1 MLDKLLA
8 AGAEFVSGSL
18 IYHGRVVGRSTV
30 DGLDMFEDILTPVV
44 AAVVPPVSEP
54 LPVPPPAPRR
64 GRKPKAADV
73 SATEDFEALINELT
87 AE

>member
-18 IYHGRVVGRSTV
+18 IYQGRVIGRSTV
-30 DGLDMFEDILTPVV
+30 TGLEMFEDIPDAPK
-44 AAVVPPVSEP
+44 AAVPAPVRSED
-54 LPVPPPAPRR
+54 PVPTAKR

-73 SATEDFEALINELT
+73 SAQDDFDSLINELT

>member
-18 IYHGRVVGRSTV
+18 ILQGRVVGRSTV
-30 DGLDMFEDILTPVV
+30 NGVELFEDVIDV
-44 AAVVPPVSEP
+44 A
-54 LPVPPPAPRR
+54 PAPAPVEEPVHAKR

-73 SATEDFEALINELT
+73 SAQDDFDALINELT